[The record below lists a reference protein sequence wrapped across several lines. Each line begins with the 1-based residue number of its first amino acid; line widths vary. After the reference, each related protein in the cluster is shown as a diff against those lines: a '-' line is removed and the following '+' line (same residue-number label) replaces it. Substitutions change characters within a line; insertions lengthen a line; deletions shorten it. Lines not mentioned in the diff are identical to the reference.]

1 MRARKKTR
9 SYRKS
14 DTEEPRGVMGHRNVY
29 WEGSLMN
36 DATFLE
42 KELEALLPVE
52 AQLVTRGH
60 PD

>member
-1 MRARKKTR
+1 
-9 SYRKS
+9 
-14 DTEEPRGVMGHRNVY
+14 MGHRNVH

-42 KELEALLPVE
+42 KELEALLPLEV
-52 AQLVTRGH
+52 QLVTRGSCSGH